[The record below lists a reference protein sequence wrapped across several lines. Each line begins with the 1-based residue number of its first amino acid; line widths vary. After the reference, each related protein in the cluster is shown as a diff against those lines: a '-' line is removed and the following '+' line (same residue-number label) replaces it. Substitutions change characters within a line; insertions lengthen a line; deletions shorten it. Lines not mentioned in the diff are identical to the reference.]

1 MRNDVVHIDSA
12 FSLSKQDTAVMKGIA
27 ICAMLSHHLY
37 AYPPVWAIPYSGVQL
52 WLGMLGKVCVALFLF
67 CSGYGLAANYKPQS
81 LLDDA
86 KFITKRLIKFY
97 TNYWVIF
104 LIFVPITIFAFH
116 RSLVDA
122 YRTDTNIY
130 WCLLKDILGLQGWS
144 SYNITWWFNRLIIIL
159 YLIFPL
165 IFRVIRIQ
173 PIIALLLGIIIMRLE
188 FHLPTSSIDLYTWQ
202 FPFMV
207 GMVWK
212 MYEDKVPRLSSWL
225 TEHKILFA
233 ICSITIFVVAVMLR
247 MFSIIPHWSNTRMD
261 ACVASAIVL
270 LVVSIIRYMPL
281 VSNILSFLGKHSM
294 NIYLTHTFFN
304 DYWHMEWL
312 HTGECLRGGGNFVLL
327 MTICV
332 VISIGIEFLKEKI
345 RLYELVNIITKRI

>member
-1 MRNDVVHIDSA
+1 M
-12 FSLSKQDTAVMKGIA
+12 FSLARQDTTVLKGIA

-37 AYPPVWAIPYSGVQL
+37 AYPPVWAVSYSGVQL

-67 CSGYGLAANYKPQS
+67 CSGYGLAANYKQQS
-81 LLDDA
+81 ILGDVKYIA
-86 KFITKRLIKFY
+86 KRLVKFY
-97 TNYWVIF
+97 ANYWVIF
-104 LIFVPITIFAFH
+104 LIFVPITIFAYH
-116 RSLVDA
+116 RSLTDA
-122 YRTDTNIY
+122 YGVESNM
-130 WCLLKDILGLQGWS
+130 WVCLLKDIIGIQGS
-144 SYNITWWFNRLIIIL
+144 ESYNITWWFNRLIIVF

-165 IFRVIRIQ
+165 LFRVIRIQ

-188 FHLPTSSIDLYTWQ
+188 FHLPTSSIDIYTWQ
-202 FPFMV
+202 FPFIV
-207 GMVWK
+207 GVVWK
-212 MYEDKVPRLSSWL
+212 IYEDKVPLLAAWL

-233 ICSITIFVVAVMLR
+233 FCAVLLFMIAVILR
-247 MFSIIPHWSNTRMD
+247 MFPIIPHWSNTRMD

-312 HTGECLRGGGNFVLL
+312 YTGEWMRGGGNFVLL
-327 MTICV
+327 MIICIL
-332 VISIGIEFLKEKI
+332 ISIGVEFLKEKI

>member
-1 MRNDVVHIDSA
+1 M
-12 FSLSKQDTAVMKGIA
+12 FSLTKQDTSVMKGIA
-27 ICAMLSHHLY
+27 ICAMLCHHLY
-37 AYPPVWAIPYSGVQL
+37 GCPPDGVVPYSGVIA
-52 WLGMLGKVCVALFLF
+52 WLAILGKICVALFLF
-67 CSGYGLAANYKPQS
+67 CSGYGLAANYKPQTI
-81 LLDDA
+81 LDDI
-86 KFITKRLIKFY
+86 KFVAKRLLKFY
-97 TNYWVIF
+97 ANYWVIF
-104 LIFVPITIFAFH
+104 LIFVPLTIIAYH
-116 RSLVDA
+116 RSLTDA
-122 YRTDTNIY
+122 YGADANIC
-130 WCLLKDILGLQGWS
+130 WSLFMDILGLQGWN

-233 ICSITIFVVAVMLR
+233 ICSITIFVVALILR
-247 MFSIIPHWSNTRMD
+247 MFPIIPHWSNTRMD

-304 DYWHMEWL
+304 DYWHPEWL
-312 HTGECLRGGGNFVLL
+312 HAGEWLREGGNFVLL